1 MRVCVVPAHRR
12 DLNTIRPMLETVRR
26 ALAEQG
32 VEIHNTFFDV
42 RQGDSAPELG
52 PVGFKREAFGMME
65 WSDLLL
71 VLQDSEERSE
81 GMLMEVGYALAK
93 RMPMVVAVT

>member
-1 MRVCVVPAHRR
+1 
-12 DLNTIRPMLETVRR
+12 
-26 ALAEQG
+26 
-32 VEIHNTFFDV
+32 
-42 RQGDSAPELG
+42 
-52 PVGFKREAFGMME
+52 ME